1 MTSSVNKSSSIYSEP
16 YIYGDISDTHKL
28 QKSMLISDRVVLNEE
43 KEGLEYHSH
52 LERLLKTTTN
62 NSIYVEPPFISV
74 PIQNRLF
81 LPDIICSDE
90 NLSSCWE
97 SYLERLKN
105 LSENESK
112 ETITKLCKHMMQ
124 LSQISRYIS
133 YKSKYEF
140 NKG

>member
-16 YIYGDISDTHKL
+16 YIYEDISDTHKV
-28 QKSMLISDRVVLNEE
+28 QKSILISDRVVLNEE
-43 KEGLEYHSH
+43 KEGSEYHSH
-52 LERLLKTTTN
+52 LERLFETTTN
-62 NSIYVEPPFISV
+62 NSIYVEPPFMSV

-81 LPDIICSDE
+81 LPDIICSYE
-90 NLSSCWE
+90 NLVSCWE

-105 LSENESK
+105 LPQNKSK

-133 YKSKYEF
+133 YKRKYEF